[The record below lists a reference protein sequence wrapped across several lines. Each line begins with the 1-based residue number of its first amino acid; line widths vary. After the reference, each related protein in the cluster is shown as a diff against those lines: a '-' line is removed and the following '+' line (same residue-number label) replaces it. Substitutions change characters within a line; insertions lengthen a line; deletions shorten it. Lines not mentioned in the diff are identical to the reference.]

1 MSDVTSTH
9 DEPPGCRLLL
19 TPVGAGV
26 TETANGS
33 DQTPR
38 WLRPAQVMVK
48 TVEGKPIPL
57 SAAHPV
63 FDVLVIAA

>member
-1 MSDVTSTH
+1 MSDATSTH

-19 TPVGAGV
+19 TPVGAEV
-26 TETANGS
+26 TETANVS

-38 WLRPAQVMVK
+38 WLRPAQVMK